1 MKDILT
7 AIGAFFAFRE
17 VSKMLT
23 LPLNRVPAD
32 WAVLRVVLV
41 AFAVVGLLMFTSYG
55 LHVFVKY
62 WPF

>member
-32 WAVLRVVLV
+32 LAVLRVLLV
-41 AFAVVGLLMFTSYG
+41 AFVVGLLMFTSYG